1 MQVMALND
9 FLGHVICLLVLVL
22 GRKQGYQGTAR
33 IFCPQSFLLPPI
45 IMADNFIGSFQ
56 NVPGRTIILFQPDNL
71 GLRIIPFKIQDIL
84 DICSPEAVHRLVI
97 ITHHTNVPVPFR
109 KEPDQPVLSMIGIL
123 VLIHEDILKL
133 IAVSL
138 QYIAVIAEQ
147 DIGIHQQVV
156 EIHAVPGTQPVLV
169 ALVYLEE
176 PRAPGH
182 TVVFQ
187 DLRISCIHRRCD
199 QAVLR
204 P

>member
-1 MQVMALND
+1 M
-9 FLGHVICLLVLVL
+9 VLRQLPDDVVL
-22 GRKQGYQGTAR
+22 G
-33 IFCPQSFLLPPI
+33 
-45 IMADNFIGSFQ
+45 
-56 NVPGRTIILFQPDNL
+56 
-71 GLRIIPFKIQDIL
+71 
-84 DICSPEAVHRLVI
+84 E
-97 ITHHTNVPVPFR
+97 
-109 KEPDQPVLSMIGIL
+109 IGIL

-156 EIHAVPGTQPVLV
+156 EMV